1 MNAGSAGRELRLVRH
16 QIITP
21 AKRDPEVTTIQGVR
35 NPDDVTDTS
44 GTTAHRLHLLQRKF
58 VKVTEEEGLSE
69 DMTHWHLMLENSQ
82 AAAEIKQLAFYIWEH
97 WRLGHLTE
105 FMAGSEIKYTAGK

>member
-1 MNAGSAGRELRLVRH
+1 MVPRTNMNAGSAGRELRLVRH

-35 NPDDVTDTS
+35 NPDDVSDTS
-44 GTTAHRLHLLQRKF
+44 GTTAHRLHLLQRKS

-69 DMTHWHLMLENSQ
+69 DMTH
-82 AAAEIKQLAFYIWEH
+82 
-97 WRLGHLTE
+97 
-105 FMAGSEIKYTAGK
+105 